1 MTLKSSLSS
10 VEQIANAVL
19 YEGYLLYPYRHSA
32 VKNRQRFNFG
42 LVYPRLFSDAQGAG
56 NPWFMETQCLVVGSP
71 LTCLQVEVRFLR
83 LIERVCGENAGRLP
97 SAVQEAAEWEVA
109 IPAFPLADL
118 LAATAEHSFS
128 WSEKEETAEGTQRRQ
143 MRIQGSVRVKVMES
157 DGEVWR
163 VSVRVQNT
171 SPYASPASGHRSEHC
186 SEHRSEQ
193 GEAVLL
199 QTLASTHAILRAK
212 EGRFVSLIDPPEG
225 LRAAAAACT
234 NTGLWPVLAGDEER
248 QDTLLASP
256 IILYDYPQIA
266 PESPGD
272 LFDGTEID
280 EILTLRILTLTDAEK
295 DEVRRADGRAKEIL
309 ERTEQLGAEDLMKLH
324 GVLREVQPVGG
335 ETA

>member
-1 MTLKSSLSS
+1 MTVNSSPTS

-56 NPWFMETQCLVVGSP
+56 NPWFVETQCLVVGGP

-83 LIERVCGENAGRLP
+83 LIERVDGEKAGRLP
-97 SAVQEAAEWEVA
+97 SAVQEAAECEVA
-109 IPAFPLADL
+109 IPAFHLADL
-118 LAATAEHSFS
+118 LAAPLEHSFS
-128 WSEKEETAEGTQRRQ
+128 WPERAETVEGVKRRQ
-143 MRIQGSVRVKVMES
+143 MRLHGTARVKVMET

-163 VSVRVQNT
+163 IALRIENT
-171 SPYASPASGHRSEHC
+171 SPFAALASDHR
-186 SEHRSEQ
+186 
-193 GEAVLL
+193 EAVLL
-199 QTLASTHAILRAK
+199 QTFASTHAILRTQ
-212 EGRFVSLIDPPEG
+212 EGRFISLIDPPET
-225 LRAAAAACT
+225 LRAAAASCT
-234 NTGLWPVLAGDEER
+234 NTGVWPVLAGDGAR

-295 DEVRRADGRAKEIL
+295 DEMRRADGRAKEML
-309 ERTEQLGAEDLMKLH
+309 ERTEQLGADDLMKLH
-324 GVLREVQPVGG
+324 GVLREVQPGRQ

>member
-1 MTLKSSLSS
+1 MTLKSSPST

-56 NPWFMETQCLVVGSP
+56 NPWFMETQCLVVGGS

-83 LIERVCGENAGRLP
+83 LIERVCREEASRLP
-97 SAVQEAAEWEVA
+97 SAVQEAAECEVT
-109 IPAFPLADL
+109 IPAFHLADL
-118 LAATAEHSFS
+118 LAVPLEHSFS
-128 WSEKEETAEGTQRRQ
+128 WREKEETAEGAQRRQ
-143 MRIQGSVRVKVMES
+143 MRIEGIVRVKVMES

-163 VSVRVQNT
+163 VGVRIENA
-171 SPYASPASGHRSEHC
+171 SPYAASASGHRSEH
-186 SEHRSEQ
+186 RSEES
-193 GEAVLL
+193 EAVLL
-199 QTLASTHAILRAK
+199 QTFASTHAILRAK

-225 LRAAAAACT
+225 QRAAAASCT

>member
-56 NPWFMETQCLVVGSP
+56 NPWFMETQCLVVGGP

-83 LIERVCGENAGRLP
+83 LIERVCREEAGGLP
-97 SAVQEAAEWEVA
+97 SAVQEAAECEVT
-109 IPAFPLADL
+109 IPAFHLADL
-118 LAATAEHSFS
+118 LAAPLKHSFS
-128 WSEKEETAEGTQRRQ
+128 WCEKEETAESAQRRQ
-143 MRIQGSVRVKVMES
+143 MRIEGIVRLKVMES

-163 VSVRVQNT
+163 VGVRIENA
-171 SPYASPASGHRSEHC
+171 SPYAASASGHRSEH
-186 SEHRSEQ
+186 RSEE

-199 QTLASTHAILRAK
+199 QTFASTHAILRAK

-225 LRAAAAACT
+225 QRAAAASCT

-272 LFDGTEID
+272 LFDSGEID
-280 EILTLRILTLTDAEK
+280 QMLVLNILAMTDEERQ
-295 DEVRRADGRAKEIL
+295 DMRDSDPRARAIL
-309 ERTEQLGAEDLMKLH
+309 ERTEALSDEEIMRLNGA
-324 GVLREVQPVGG
+324 VREFGLVR
-335 ETA
+335 AR

>member
-1 MTLKSSLSS
+1 MTLKSTPSA

-56 NPWFMETQCLVVGSP
+56 NPWFVETQCLVVGGP

-83 LIERVCGENAGRLP
+83 LIERVCEEDAGGLP
-97 SAVQEAAEWEVA
+97 SAVQEAAECEVA

-118 LAATAEHSFS
+118 LAAPAEHSFS

-143 MRIQGSVRVKVMES
+143 MRIQGTVRVKVMES

-163 VSVRVQNT
+163 VSVRIKNT
-171 SPYASPASGHRSEHC
+171 SPYASPVSGHRSEHC
-186 SEHRSEQ
+186 SEQ

-199 QTLASTHAILRAK
+199 QTLASTHAILRTK
-212 EGRFVSLIDPPEG
+212 EGRFISLIDPPEG

-295 DEVRRADGRAKEIL
+295 DEVRRADGRAKEML
-309 ERTEQLGAEDLMKLH
+309 ERTEQLGAEHLMKLH
-324 GVLREVQPVGG
+324 GVLREAKSGRK

>member
-1 MTLKSSLSS
+1 MTLKSSPSA

-56 NPWFMETQCLVVGSP
+56 YPWFMETQCLLVGGP

-83 LIERVCGENAGRLP
+83 LIERVCGEEAGGLS
-97 SAVQEAAEWEVA
+97 SAVQEAAECEIA
-109 IPAFPLADL
+109 IPAFHLADL
-118 LAATAEHSFS
+118 LAAPLENSFS
-128 WSEKEETAEGTQRRQ
+128 WSQKEETGEGARRRQ
-143 MRIQGSVRVKVMES
+143 MRIQGIVRVKVMES

-163 VSVRVQNT
+163 VALRIENA
-171 SPYASPASGHRSEHC
+171 SPYASPASDHRSEH
-186 SEHRSEQ
+186 

-199 QTLASTHAILRAK
+199 QTFASTHAILRTK
-212 EGRFVSLIDPPEG
+212 QGRFISLIDPPEV

-256 IILYDYPQIA
+256 IILYDYPRIA

-280 EILTLRILTLTDAEK
+280 EILTLRILTLTNAEK
-295 DEVRRADGRAKEIL
+295 DEVRRADGRAKEML
-309 ERTEQLGAEDLMKLH
+309 ERTEQLGAEHLMKLH
-324 GVLREVQPVGG
+324 GALREV
-335 ETA
+335 